1 MIIIR
6 GSRPEVFLGKGV
18 LKITIKFT
26 GEHSCRSVI
35 SVSVH
40 SNFIEITFDMGVLL
54 YICCIFSEHLFVI
67 TTTF

>member
-54 YICCIFSEHLFVI
+54 
-67 TTTF
+67 